1 MGDGGL
7 HALGQ
12 QDGDAVS
19 LFDALGLQHVGTAVG
34 EALEIAKAVARLAA
48 VGVEMDERQT
58 IRVGP
63 PVAGVDSDVRSEE
76 HTSALQSLMRISY
89 AVFCVTKTIHHM

>member
-63 PVAGVDSDVRSEE
+63 PVAGVDSEDRKRVVWGKRGSVRVE
-76 HTSALQSLMRISY
+76 LGGRRIY
-89 AVFCVTKTIHHM
+89 KKKKQK